1 MNFLPTLRKPNK
13 KSKSIHSW
21 LLGISILTALPI
33 ATIVSETRPAQAGVA
48 RAFTKRYQTQING
61 TIRIIG
67 NSNTTCS
74 TNATLSS
81 NAGTCNAA
89 QNRSGSGAA
98 LNNNGNY
105 IQYVN
110 SAGGV
115 FNSSSADFTLP
126 ANAVIKSAGLYWGA
140 NTAAGTLTSPPN
152 TAYTV
157 VAGTAAPTPTDK
169 NKVRFK
175 IGGGGYQTLT
185 ADVINTANEG
195 LGGGSATVYH
205 AFKDVTSLIK
215 NQAAN
220 STQTYSVAD
229 IQAGLGGDRYS
240 GWSLI
245 IVYEDPL
252 EPWRELNV
260 FDGFA
265 ITTGGNYTDSSI
277 SGFNAPALGTFKA
290 EFGAFGY
297 EGDLGSTGDTFA
309 INGTNLGPPI
319 TSSAANNFW
328 DSSVTSLP
336 TAPYNRTPNYT
347 NTFGLDIDLFSL
359 TTGATGIIKNGDTS
373 ASLRFESQT
382 RGETFYPGAFTLTV
396 DASAISGRVFEDVNY
411 GGGSGR
417 NYTTANA
424 SALASG
430 FPLTVTGSNDRI
442 GSSGAI
448 VELYDDAGN
457 FVATTTT
464 DAQGRYGFSQ
474 NIKIGS
480 YFIRVVNSSV
490 KSVRPGNTAPGLIPV
505 PTFQTDGVTGLA
517 TPNTNLV
524 GGKDPTKADSA
535 ANTTN
540 QNLNDFFAQSVS
552 KVVVAENDAVP
563 DTDFG
568 FNFDAIVNT
577 NDSGQGSLRQ
587 FIVNS
592 NALTNTGLNQVTNP
606 SPAAGTTAVDPAAG
620 EEASIFM
627 IPDGNARPG
636 LRAGLTSQLTSGV
649 AVITPTT
656 QLPTITD
663 TFTTIDGR
671 TQTANVGDNNSGQ
684 QGTGGIVGVDNLT
697 LSKVNK
703 PEVQISGIS
712 TINNGFTVGGSNTT
726 IRETAIYGFGN
737 ALAKG
742 NIVIN
747 SNANNPLIE
756 QNFLGSTAL
765 NFSQPSGGN
774 KGSNIVINNIST
786 NGIVQNNLIGYADN
800 FGLIGLGNDSGWK
813 VQNNEIRDNS
823 FNDPVRDGISF
834 ESGSSNNQV
843 IGNLIISQG
852 GNGIDSWNAS
862 GTLTIENN
870 TITGNGLG
878 STTAI
883 GETPG
888 IRLYGTGNRV
898 YRNVIFDNYGAGVM
912 VTNGSTRNLISQNS
926 IYGNG
931 TVISTN
937 GTAASGQIGI
947 DLLISSNNANTG
959 TAPYVSANDGV
970 ATTGG
975 NVGMDY
981 PVITSS
987 TLSGSTLTVKGFV
1000 GNNPVGSTTF
1010 AGAILE
1016 FFVSEGTNQNNGE
1029 VIVGDG
1035 KSKPHGEGKTYI
1047 GSCTADG
1054 NGLFGTVA
1062 SPCVLSNVPTALTDA
1077 NNITSTARD
1086 AADNTSEF
1094 SAGPIAD
1101 NPNVL
1106 LVKRITAINGAT
1118 TNPNDGTVLSTFVD
1132 DGTAG
1137 NNDNNAN
1144 WPTNFLKGAIDA
1156 GKVKPGDEVEYTV
1169 YFLSNGNANA
1179 REVAICD
1186 VVPDHMT
1193 FVKNTY
1199 GVELGIGLGFDSTAL
1214 PTTPNLKLSNLLN
1227 DDQGDFYGAGTTP
1240 PANLCKKVNS
1250 ANTLVNV
1257 NGTNNDNGAIVVKI
1271 QDLPKANTPGSP
1283 TNSYG
1288 FIRFR
1293 AKVK

>member
-21 LLGISILTALPI
+21 FLGISIITALPI

-74 TNATLSS
+74 TSVTTCANARNRTGTALS
-81 NAGTCNAA
+81 
-89 QNRSGSGAA
+89 
-98 LNNNGNY
+98 NNDHT

-110 SAGGV
+110 TAGGV

-126 ANAVIKSAGLYWGA
+126 ANAVIKSASLYWGA
-140 NTAAGTLTSPPN
+140 NTAGNGGA
-152 TAYTV
+152 
-157 VAGTAAPTPTDK
+157 AAPNATNK
-169 NKVRFK
+169 NIVQFK
-175 IGGGGYQTLT
+175 IGGGGYQSLI
-185 ADVINTANEG
+185 ADQVDLGNTN
-195 LGGGSATVYH
+195 SAGAASTVYH
-205 AFKDVTSLIK
+205 AFKDVTNLVK

-229 IQAGLGGDRYS
+229 IQAGLGSDRYS

-265 ITTGGNYTDSSI
+265 VVNGTPVTTNI
-277 SGFNAPALGTFKA
+277 SGFNTPANGAFKA
-290 EFGAFGY
+290 EFGAFTY
-297 EGDLGSTGDTFA
+297 EGDLGIINDTFSMNSIPVGGTGT
-309 INGTNLGPPI
+309 INNN
-319 TSSAANNFW
+319 NNFW
-328 DSSVTSLP
+328 DSSITTLS
-336 TAPYNRTPNYT
+336 PYTRTPNYT
-347 NTFGLDIDLFSL
+347 NALGLDIDLFAL
-359 TTGATGIIKNGDTS
+359 PTGATGVVKNGDTS
-373 ASLRFESQT
+373 ASL
-382 RGETFYPGAFTLTV
+382 TFTTGGDVYYPGAFTFAV
-396 DASAISGRVFEDVNY
+396 DAAAISGRVFEDVNY

-417 NYTTANA
+417 NYTTANT
-424 SALASG
+424 SAQTSG
-430 FPLTVTGSNDRI
+430 FPLTVTGSTDRI

-524 GGKDPTKADSA
+524 GGKDPTTADSA

-606 SPAAGTTAVDPAAG
+606 SPAAGTTAVDPADG

-726 IRETAIYGFGN
+726 IRGTAIYGFGN

-1062 SPCVLSNVPTALTDA
+1062 SPCVLSNVPAALTDA

-1106 LVKRITAINGAT
+1106 LVKRITAINPGKPDEIQFNNFVNDST
-1118 TNPNDGTVLSTFVD
+1118 SNDNEPNWPDSDSNPN
-1132 DGTAG
+1132 
-1137 NNDNNAN
+1137 NNIN
-1144 WPTNFLKGAIDA
+1144 NFLRGAIS
-1156 GKVKPGDEVEYTV
+1156 VSQIKPGDEIEYTI
-1169 YFLSNGNANA
+1169 YFLSNGDVDAKN
-1179 REVAICD
+1179 VQICD
-1186 VVPDHMT
+1186 VVPDNMT
-1193 FVKNTY
+1193 FNKNSY
-1199 GVELGIGLGFDSTAL
+1199 GTEVGIGLALNETTL
-1214 PTTPNLKLSNLLN
+1214 PTSINTYLSNFIN
-1227 DDQGDFYGAGTTP
+1227 DEPINKPEGNFYPPGTSP
-1240 PANLCKKVNS
+1240 LINLCKKHDLNNPNALIPVDSSNNLS
-1250 ANTLVNV
+1250 GAVLINLSTPIPPATGS
-1257 NGTNNDNGAIVVKI
+1257 GTPSD
-1271 QDLPKANTPGSP
+1271 
-1283 TNSYG
+1283 SYG
-1288 FIRFR
+1288 FVRFK
-1293 AKVK
+1293 AKIK